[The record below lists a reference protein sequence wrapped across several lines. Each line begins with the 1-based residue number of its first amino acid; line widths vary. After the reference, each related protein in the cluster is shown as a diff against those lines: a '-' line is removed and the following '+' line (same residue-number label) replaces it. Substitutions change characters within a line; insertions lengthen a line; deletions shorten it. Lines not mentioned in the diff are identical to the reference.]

1 MRLLRK
7 LISGIIYAV
16 CLALALF
23 TAIVLFGKYKVYVV
37 ETGSMEPGY
46 PVGSV
51 LFVKECEPKTLSEN
65 DVITFQRNGE
75 AVTHRIVK
83 VNKDERTFVTK
94 GDANA
99 SEDIRPV
106 SFDNVIGIVK
116 LCVPNMGAAV
126 MYLSSMYGKAGI
138 IALALI
144 GMLIDPGKKE
154 GKKNEDKV

>member
-7 LISGIIYAV
+7 LISNIIYAV
-16 CLALALF
+16 CLAFALF
-23 TAIVLFGKYKVYVV
+23 TAFLLFGKYKVYVV
-37 ETGSMEPGY
+37 ETGSREPDY

-51 LFVKECEPKTLSEN
+51 LFVKECEPETLSEN
-65 DVITFQRNGE
+65 DVITFQKNG
-75 AVTHRIVK
+75 ATVTHRIVK

-106 SFDNVIGIVK
+106 SFDSLIGIVR
-116 LCVPNMGAAV
+116 LCVPNMGTAV
-126 MYLSSMYGKAGI
+126 MYLSSAYGKVGI
-138 IALALI
+138 VALALI
-144 GMLIDPGKKE
+144 GVLIDPGKKE